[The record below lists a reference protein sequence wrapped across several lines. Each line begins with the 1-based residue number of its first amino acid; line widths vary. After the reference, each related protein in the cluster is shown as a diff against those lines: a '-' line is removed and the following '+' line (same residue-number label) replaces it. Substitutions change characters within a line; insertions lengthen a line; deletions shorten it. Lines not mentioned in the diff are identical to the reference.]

1 MCDGSN
7 PKSPHLHTFKHTCAK
22 GQLISEW
29 HFGFFKSPKKPTN
42 FYQDFCPNV
51 IGQKSWLNLVGFLGD
66 LKTPKIHSEINWPLD
81 LLGHFLKESKH
92 GGKAKKSLD
101 LVHEHLESDTPSSLS
116 NCHQQSKQS
125 AHCW

>member
-1 MCDGSN
+1 MDLIQNPRTCTHSN
-7 PKSPHLHTFKHTCAK
+7 TR
-22 GQLISEW
+22 
-29 HFGFFKSPKKPTN
+29 
-42 FYQDFCPNV
+42 V
-51 IGQKSWLNLVGFLGD
+51 
-66 LKTPKIHSEINWPLD
+66 LD

-125 AHCW
+125 AHC